1 MMIAEN
7 EAEEYQLAEQKKQV
21 YLNRVNQLFG
31 HIKNWLKE
39 ESVAVKQQNI
49 EIVEK
54 FTGHYTVPSLS
65 ISTQAG
71 KELAKIKPKG
81 AYVILAEGLV
91 DIEGGFGR
99 EHITYMVDGGPYS
112 YRPLPENTTQFFK
125 KPMFKGIKED
135 SWYWV
140 EDSRLDRANA
150 IDKEL
155 LRDLITLVS
164 DYEF

>member
-39 ESVAVKQQNI
+39 ESVAVKQQDI

-71 KELAKIKPKG
+71 QKT
-81 AYVILAEGLV
+81 
-91 DIEGGFGR
+91 R
-99 EHITYMVDGGPYS
+99 
-112 YRPLPENTTQFFK
+112 
-125 KPMFKGIKED
+125 
-135 SWYWV
+135 
-140 EDSRLDRANA
+140 
-150 IDKEL
+150 
-155 LRDLITLVS
+155 
-164 DYEF
+164 